1 MNKYVILFLALLVG
15 IPLTAKCQQSP
26 RDTTEGYKLVWA
38 DEFNN
43 EGQPDANNWG
53 FEHGFVRNNEL
64 QWYQP
69 QNAGC
74 HNGTLVIEARQE
86 KDLANPGYL
95 PQSNNWKTSRPEIK
109 YTSASLNTSGL
120 HSWQYGR
127 FVMRARIDTDAGLW
141 PAFWTL
147 GVSGEW
153 PSNGEIDIMEYYR
166 NKLLANIACGTA
178 TRHKAKW
185 YSQTKALE
193 TFNPDWSKQFHI
205 WQMDWDKNAIS
216 LYVDGQL
223 MNRVELHDLINQ
235 DGSKVNPFEQPH
247 YILLNL
253 AIGGDNGGDPALTPF
268 PKHFE
273 IDYVRV
279 YQK

>member
-15 IPLTAKCQQSP
+15 IPLTAKCQQSQT
-26 RDTTEGYKLVWA
+26 DTIGGYKLVWA
-38 DEFNN
+38 DEFNK

-69 QNAGC
+69 QNARC
-74 HNGTLVIEARQE
+74 DNGMLVIEARQE
-86 KDLANPGYL
+86 KNLVNPGYL

-147 GVSGEW
+147 GVSGKW

-178 TRHKAKW
+178 TRHRAKW
-185 YSQTKALE
+185 YSQTKALD
-193 TFNPDWSKQFHI
+193 TFNPGWSKQFHI
-205 WQMDWDKNAIS
+205 WQMDWDKDAIS

-223 MNRVELHDLINQ
+223 MNRVELHDLVNQ
-235 DGSKVNPFEQPH
+235 DGSNINPFEQPH

-253 AIGGDNGGDPALTPF
+253 AIGGDNGGNPALTPF